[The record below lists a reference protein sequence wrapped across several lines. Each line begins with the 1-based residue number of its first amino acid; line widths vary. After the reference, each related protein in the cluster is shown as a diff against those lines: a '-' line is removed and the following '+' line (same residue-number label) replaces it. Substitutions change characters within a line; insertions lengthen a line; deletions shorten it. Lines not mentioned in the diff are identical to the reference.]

1 MPLSHTAQVTVN
13 APSDEIDL
21 EAWLFGL
28 SDADYQ
34 ACANGHHAA
43 GVFTDRQGRGM
54 INVESIGGY
63 LIVQHYRC
71 VRADRSFV
79 EMYSPASRVYLLH
92 LVPVA
97 VAVRWILEVKP
108 KAGQAWDFACTVE
121 VKLPPVLGALA
132 RLTFLGNFLRR
143 HVDEETLGFA
153 SDITGKNRQP
163 TRLAPRRPEMIGG
176 R

>member
-1 MPLSHTAQVTVN
+1 MPFSHTAHVELD
-13 APSDEIDL
+13 APSDGIDI

-34 ACANGHHAA
+34 ACARGHHGA
-43 GVFTDRQGRGM
+43 GVFTDEHGRGM
-54 INVESIGGY
+54 VNVESIGGY

-79 EMYSPASRVYLLH
+79 EMCSSASRVYLFH

-97 VAVRWILEVKP
+97 VAVRWILEVKR
-108 KAGQAWDFACTVE
+108 KAAAASDFACTVE

-132 RLTFLGNFLRR
+132 RFTLLGLFLRR
-143 HVDEETLGFA
+143 HVEEEALGFA
-153 SDITGKNRQP
+153 SDITRKDLQP
-163 TRLAPRRPEMIGG
+163 VPAPSSPDMMGG